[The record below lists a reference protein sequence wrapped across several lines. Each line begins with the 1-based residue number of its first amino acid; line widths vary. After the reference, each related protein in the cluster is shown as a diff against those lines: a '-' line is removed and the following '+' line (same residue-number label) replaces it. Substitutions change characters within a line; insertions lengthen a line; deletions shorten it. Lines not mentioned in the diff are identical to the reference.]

1 MVMKILEAISYHVYP
16 HCATDT
22 LLEASLD
29 DKNLLFVSRKPLKSN
44 VKISIL
50 DIIDRCYRDGHQLS
64 PLLTIPN
71 QYDDDFF
78 FKSRLEGLINRW
90 MVDIVRVAN
99 EKRKSC
105 EEEYTEI
112 DMTVHSLAV
121 WHSYL
126 GHHARWV
133 LGVRH
138 DKERGARKHKP
149 KLCRQDGCK
158 NQVV

>member
-1 MVMKILEAISYHVYP
+1 MV
-16 HCATDT
+16 
-22 LLEASLD
+22 
-29 DKNLLFVSRKPLKSN
+29 N
-44 VKISIL
+44 
-50 DIIDRCYRDGHQLS
+50 
-64 PLLTIPN
+64 
-71 QYDDDFF
+71 
-78 FKSRLEGLINRW
+78 
-90 MVDIVRVAN
+90 IVRVAN
-99 EKRKSC
+99 EKRKRC
-105 EEEYTEI
+105 EEYTEI

-133 LGVRH
+133 LEVRH

>member
-1 MVMKILEAISYHVYP
+1 
-16 HCATDT
+16 
-22 LLEASLD
+22 
-29 DKNLLFVSRKPLKSN
+29 
-44 VKISIL
+44 
-50 DIIDRCYRDGHQLS
+50 
-64 PLLTIPN
+64 
-71 QYDDDFF
+71 
-78 FKSRLEGLINRW
+78 

-99 EKRKSC
+99 EKRKRC
-105 EEEYTEI
+105 EEYTEI
-112 DMTVHSLAV
+112 GMTVHSLAV

-138 DKERGARKHKP
+138 DKERGASKHKP